1 MERRQTSSGVSLAIA
16 DTMTSYENRRPLLEN
31 ESKANFTIK
40 IANTL
45 EEREA
50 VFHLGYQ
57 IYLEKGYI
65 KENAN
70 QWLIQNYDFDSE
82 TVVLI
87 VQDQNKKIAGSVT
100 IVFDGYSKLPANSI
114 YGDELNS
121 LRNSGAKM
129 AELSRLVISPDYRNS
144 KEILVLLFNYLAI
157 YIHHVRKY
165 NSFVV
170 QVNPRHKNY
179 YKTLLNFEEVG
190 QEKPCPHV
198 QSAPAVLLFLATSK
212 YQSEVKRCA
221 GLKNLHTKERSL
233 YPHFLTAEQ
242 ENLVAYYLEKQK
254 KSMTIVEKNY
264 FGLSESGSSRAVCV

>member
-16 DTMTSYENRRPLLEN
+16 KTMTSYENNKPLVEKT
-31 ESKANFTIK
+31 SKSEFTIK

-50 VFHLGYQ
+50 VYQLGYQ

-65 KENAN
+65 KENPN
-70 QWLIQNYDFDSE
+70 EWMIQNYDFDSE
-82 TVVLI
+82 TVILI

-100 IVFDGYSKLPANSI
+100 IVFDGYSKLPATSI
-114 YGDELNS
+114 YSEEICN
-121 LRNSGAKM
+121 LRKSDNRM
-129 AELSRLVISPDYRNS
+129 AELSRLVINHEYRNS
-144 KEILVLLFNYLAI
+144 KEILILLFNYLAI

-179 YKTLLNFEEVG
+179 YKTLLNFEEIG

-198 QSAPAVLLFLATSK
+198 QSAPAILLYLATSK
-212 YQSEVKRCA
+212 YQSEVIRCA
-221 GLKNLHTKERSL
+221 GAKELHVKERSL

-242 ENLVAYYLEKQK
+242 EKLVAYYLEKQNK
-254 KSMTIVEKNY
+254 AMSILEKNY
-264 FGLSESGSSRAVCV
+264 FGFSESGTSRTVCV

>member
-16 DTMTSYENRRPLLEN
+16 KTMTSYENHKPLIEN

-40 IANTL
+40 IANTI

-65 KENAN
+65 KENPS
-70 QWLIQNYDFDSE
+70 QWMIQNYDFDSE
-82 TVVLI
+82 TVILI

-100 IVFDGYSKLPANSI
+100 IVFDGYSKLPATSI
-114 YGDELNS
+114 YSEEIQA
-121 LRNSGAKM
+121 LRKSGSRM
-129 AELSRLVISPDYRNS
+129 AEVSRLVISPDYRNS

-179 YKTLLNFEEVG
+179 YKTLLNFEEIG

-198 QSAPAVLLFLATSK
+198 QSAPAVLLYLATSK
-212 YQSEVKRCA
+212 YQSEVIRCT
-221 GLKNLHTKERSL
+221 GTKDHQIKERSL

-242 ENLVAYYLEKQK
+242 ENLVAYYLENQK
-254 KSMTIVEKNY
+254 KTMTILEKNY
-264 FGLSESGSSRAVCV
+264 FGFSESGSSRAVCV